1 MSVTFSKKFHTC
13 SSCNDHGNELFAIKR
28 NSDLLSGY
36 PVSGRPDPLKN
47 DGIYVEKLIRDDYG
61 IIIERLAKEKP
72 CEKCGAFTLI
82 ADKVD
87 NEENVLNFYPQSDA
101 HKWLDGLAKAGV

>member
-1 MSVTFSKKFHTC
+1 MSVTFSKKYHTC
-13 SSCNDHGNELFAIKR
+13 SSCNDKGNELFAIKR

-36 PVSGRPDPLKN
+36 PLSCRPYDLKGN
-47 DGIYVEKLIRDDYG
+47 GIYVEKLVRDDYG

-72 CEKCGAFTLI
+72 CEKCGALTLE